1 MEKSHPP
8 EKNIWMFPK
17 IVVPPNHPL
26 KNMVFHYKPSI
37 LGYHFFWKH
46 PYESTMILGN
56 WKPLGFKEFQV
67 DTTSSADNAYE
78 SS

>member
-1 MEKSHPP
+1 MDVSENSDTPRSS
-8 EKNIWMFPK
+8 ILIGF
-17 IVVPPNHPL
+17 
-26 KNMVFHYKPSI
+26 FHYKPSI
-37 LGYHFFWKH
+37 LGYHYLWKH

-67 DTTSSADNAYE
+67 DTTASANDAYE